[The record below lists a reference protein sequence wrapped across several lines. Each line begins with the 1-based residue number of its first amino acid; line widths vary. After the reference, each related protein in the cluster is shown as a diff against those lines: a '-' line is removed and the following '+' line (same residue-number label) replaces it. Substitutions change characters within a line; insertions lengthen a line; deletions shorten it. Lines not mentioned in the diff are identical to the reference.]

1 MLLPALSDTVGVV
14 LGVSGLVVAGALFVF
29 RAGTVLDEL
38 AGEYDRVRRLRDTHE
53 ALLRWTVRAVGFV
66 LVLVG
71 VSFGYI
77 VLRPAAPL
85 APVFWNVLVLCSLV
99 FLAAGAVAMI
109 LRPRAFVVG
118 MNPTLELVDSYLPD
132 GWTDR
137 VVRVFGALALLS
149 SLLFL
154 YLLFL

>member
-1 MLLPALSDTVGVV
+1 
-14 LGVSGLVVAGALFVF
+14 
-29 RAGTVLDEL
+29 
-38 AGEYDRVRRLRDTHE
+38 
-53 ALLRWTVRAVGFV
+53 
-66 LVLVG
+66 
-71 VSFGYI
+71 
-77 VLRPAAPL
+77 
-85 APVFWNVLVLCSLV
+85 
-99 FLAAGAVAMI
+99 MI